1 MGWGFRKSFKIAP
14 GVRINV
20 SRRGVS
26 TSVGVKGFTV
36 NSRGRVTTSIPG
48 TGISHITSLGSGK
61 KSSNRTYSNTE
72 GPDMAQG
79 KRAAENE
86 SFALNLQS
94 RRHIAIS
101 SYFRSHGILSA
112 PEDIRD
118 AIAIDRHVDVFN
130 QVEEELAA
138 TTEALRLLDDIGSI
152 SLSAKEKAMKAL
164 YTVEDSLSSAHG
176 PVRGISEGLASL
188 SVATQSIPEKPKYWA
203 YILWTIILSMLAIEV
218 SFFGAVAL
226 VVAGVGIFK
235 RMQYQ
240 KKLAEA
246 TSAIAKANT
255 TLDGLIQH
263 EVTPRALFL
272 S

>member
-1 MGWGFRKSFKIAP
+1 VGWGFRKSFKIAP

-26 TSVGVKGFTV
+26 TSFGGKGVTV
-36 NSRGRVTTSIPG
+36 NSRGRVTTSISG
-48 TGISHITSLGSGK
+48 TGISHTASLRSGK
-61 KSSNRTYSNTE
+61 KYPSQTYINTE
-72 GPDMAQG
+72 GTDMAQG
-79 KRAAENE
+79 KRAVENE

-94 RRHIAIS
+94 RRHKAIS
-101 SYFRSHGILSA
+101 SYFLSHGILSA
-112 PEDIRD
+112 PEHLGD
-118 AIAIDRHVDVFN
+118 AIAIDRHIDIFS
-130 QVEEELAA
+130 QVQEELAS

-164 YTVEDSLSSAHG
+164 YKVENSLSSAHG

-188 SVATQSIPEKPKYWA
+188 SVATQSIPQKPKYWA
-203 YILWTIILSMLAIEV
+203 YILWTLILSMLSIQA

-240 KKLAEA
+240 KKMTEA
-246 TSAIAKANT
+246 SRAIAKANA
-255 TLDGLIQH
+255 TLDALIKH
-263 EVTPRALFL
+263 EVTPRAFFL
-272 S
+272 N